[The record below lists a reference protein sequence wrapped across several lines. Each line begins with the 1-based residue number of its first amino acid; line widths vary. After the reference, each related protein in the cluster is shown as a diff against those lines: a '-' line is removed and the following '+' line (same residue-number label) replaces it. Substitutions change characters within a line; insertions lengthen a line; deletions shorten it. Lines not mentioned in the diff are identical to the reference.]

1 MKPILLS
8 IQFLSWCSN
17 CHLPKWMC
25 ELSHRESKIP
35 CVQLLTRLAFLSYF
49 QDIKNEGGSSTPSSL
64 CIAYVPNQPLTNHTV
79 HTQPHN
85 TSCTIIERNPH
96 YNKSKFSK
104 KALRNA
110 VVLVSFLHSS
120 FLTILAF
127 MFSTLL
133 VTHLELLMWLLNQI
147 LYNDVHS
154 FPPLVLMPVLHL
166 PFTHFPLLWS

>member
-96 YNKSKFSK
+96 CNKSKFFPFVS
-104 KALRNA
+104 LLIN
-110 VVLVSFLHSS
+110 LVI
-120 FLTILAF
+120 T
-127 MFSTLL
+127 TLI
-133 VTHLELLMWLLNQI
+133 TTRHLKHANQTF
-147 LYNDVHS
+147 V
-154 FPPLVLMPVLHL
+154 
-166 PFTHFPLLWS
+166 